1 MEQNNFEKQVSTPMP
16 PKPDNNLVLA
26 IICTICC
33 CLPLGI
39 VGIVK
44 ASKVNGLYYAKQYE
58 AANLAAQ
65 EAKKWSLI
73 GIGVGLVINIIY
85 WLVYGATIFAMLGM

>member
-1 MEQNNFEKQVSTPMP
+1 MEQNNFEQQVSTPMP

-44 ASKVNGLYYAKQYE
+44 ASKVNGLYYGKA
-58 AANLAAQ
+58 
-65 EAKKWSLI
+65 I
-73 GIGVGLVINIIY
+73 
-85 WLVYGATIFAMLGM
+85 